1 MRTEKMFQGE
11 IVMEVLFEGMG
22 LKLMSANG
30 E

>member
-11 IVMEVLFEGMG
+11 IVMEALFEGMG
-22 LKLMSANG
+22 FKLISANG